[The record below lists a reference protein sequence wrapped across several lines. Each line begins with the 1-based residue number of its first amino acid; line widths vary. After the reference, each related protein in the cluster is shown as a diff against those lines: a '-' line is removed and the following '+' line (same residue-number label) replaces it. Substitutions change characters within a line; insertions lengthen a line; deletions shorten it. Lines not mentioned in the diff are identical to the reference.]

1 VTGLYNPANAR
12 RDDQREEMERLE
24 AAGVCLFCELADT
37 PRGEG
42 WFRTDWWVT
51 SENAYPYRGS
61 RLHYLLAP
69 TEHVV
74 DLLDLKDEMLA
85 DFWVALRRLSTEHDL
100 DFYGLGA
107 RCGDCRYT
115 GGTIAH
121 VHVHVVVGDVDD
133 PAHQGVRLKLS
144 SRPDDDAAAS

>member
-1 VTGLYNPANAR
+1 VTLYNPANAR
-12 RDDQREEMERLE
+12 REDQRAEMERLE
-24 AAGVCLFCELADT
+24 AAGECLFCRLVDT
-37 PRGEG
+37 PRGDG
-42 WFRTDWWVT
+42 WFRTDWWVA
-51 SENAYPYRGS
+51 SENEFPYRGA

-69 TEHVV
+69 TEHVI

-85 DFWVALRRLSTEHDL
+85 DFWVALRQLRDQHDL
-100 DFYGLGA
+100 GFYGLGA

-133 PAHQGVRLKLS
+133 PAHEPVRLKLS
-144 SRPDDDAAAS
+144 SRPTAADS